1 MPSRTEIDLVAQL
14 VHRGLLE
21 REAAEACLR
30 EAATSGA
37 VPMEWLVDGGHVEA
51 TTLEALKLE
60 LAVSD
65 GQIPDLFPGYQM
77 TRRLGEGGMSWVF
90 AAVRAATGEHV
101 ALKILKPA
109 AAASPRTR
117 AQFVREA
124 KLLKGL
130 RHENLVEGYEVG
142 RIRGFY
148 FLSLEAVDGDSLL
161 DYIDR
166 GQAFDEDAAL
176 YVVLQISRVLDYLR
190 GNGIVHRDIKPGNI
204 LVTHDN
210 TVKLCDLGLAGTTNG
225 EGGADE
231 DETTVGT
238 VQYLSPEQ
246 ARGNRDLD
254 VRSDIYSLGVT
265 LYHLVL
271 GKLPFE
277 GSDNQEVM
285 AKQILQHL
293 SSPEMKSRLS
303 PHMHYFIEKM
313 MAKDRDIRYQ
323 DPVELIADI
332 ESQIEGKKT
341 LTFNPANPGGGAK
354 ANTSGSSSGAAPTE
368 STANRVVRS
377 RSRSGRRS
385 KRR

>member
-1 MPSRTEIDLVAQL
+1 MASRAEIDLVAQL

-21 REAAEACLR
+21 RDAAEVCLR
-30 EAATSGA
+30 ECATTGVAATD
-37 VPMEWLVDGGHVEA
+37 WLVDGGHVEPA
-51 TTLEALKLE
+51 TLEALKLE

-65 GQIPDLFPGYQM
+65 GKIPDLFPGYQM

-90 AAVRAATGEHV
+90 AAVRAATGESV

-124 KLLKGL
+124 KLLKVL

-148 FLSLEAVDGDSLL
+148 FLSLEAVEGDSLL

-166 GQAFDEDAAL
+166 GQMFDEDAAL

-190 GNGIVHRDIKPGNI
+190 ENGIVHRDIKPGNI
-204 LVTHDN
+204 LVKHDN
-210 TVKLCDLGLAGTTNG
+210 TVKLCDLGLAGTSNG
-225 EGGADE
+225 GETSDE
-231 DETTVGT
+231 EETTVGT

-246 ARGNRDLD
+246 ARGHRDLD

-341 LTFNPANPGGGAK
+341 LAYNPANPGGDA
-354 ANTSGSSSGAAPTE
+354 GSNAPSPRAASEPGDAP
-368 STANRVVRS
+368 ANRVVRS
-377 RSRSGRRS
+377 RSRTGRRP